1 MKYGFL
7 FNGYNINYFYWEV
20 IIMYRKVLIVMSTV
34 FFSVVSSE
42 VQVLVAICI
51 LIISMILQVIYEPFY
66 TKTLNRMEHYSL
78 QVSSLTMYGGMF
90 YITGT
95 HYSYMNNN
103 WIRWFFMLLI
113 IIPNIIFLLYW
124 IN

>member
-1 MKYGFL
+1 
-7 FNGYNINYFYWEV
+7 
-20 IIMYRKVLIVMSTV
+20 MYRKVLIVMSTV

>member
-103 WIRWFFMLLI
+103 GIRWFFMLLI